1 MPKSKTSKGFT
12 QEMSFI
18 IIMLIVTLHL
28 FTGNNF
34 LSRDM
39 STIIIL
45 AKNMRNQRQK
55 KRRLMLEKNVN
66 YVCIISTYSN
76 INP

>member
-18 IIMLIVTLHL
+18 IIMLILTLHL

-39 STIIIL
+39 STIINL
-45 AKNMRNQRQK
+45 AKYMR
-55 KRRLMLEKNVN
+55 
-66 YVCIISTYSN
+66 I
-76 INP
+76 

>member
-1 MPKSKTSKGFT
+1 MPKSKTSKGFI

-45 AKNMRNQRQK
+45 AKNMRN
-55 KRRLMLEKNVN
+55 
-66 YVCIISTYSN
+66 
-76 INP
+76 